1 MADWTGRKIGKI
13 QIADLIARGGM
24 AEVYI
29 GVHETMGQ
37 VAVKVM
43 RGLLEKDVGQLARF
57 KREAEV
63 IGDLK
68 HPNIVHMVDYIV
80 EDETPCLVMD
90 YIEGPSLAAYMK
102 ALHERKQRIPIAVV
116 AQILR
121 AVASALDYAHS
132 NGIVH
137 RDIKPAN
144 VLLRSPSQPIT
155 LETPLPLD
163 VEPILTDFGLV
174 RLVDSTMHTTT
185 GSVSG
190 TPAYMSPEQSRGEKV
205 DARTDIYSLGIMVY
219 EMLAGAV
226 PFQADTTFGMLM
238 KHINEPPPPIKGL
251 SSDMN
256 LLIDR
261 ALAKD
266 PSMRYES
273 AGELANEFM
282 ALFNGQTISPGTLHI
297 AEMARKAAE
306 ASKAKAQ
313 QTAEPPSRFRWVRFA
328 LEVALVL
335 IMAFVIYRFVGSP
348 SNTSAATPI
357 PFNPDIAAG
366 RVRFD
371 DFSGVTPMDQI
382 TLSLN
387 NVEFPPDGTHYEGWL
402 ISNDGTVTRK
412 IGSIILNAAGVGQVL
427 LIDPDQQNLLQNFNQ
442 IIITQEIDGNDVN
455 QPSGKIVYSSIYP
468 PQSLIP
474 VRKLLVSYENVPN
487 DLALIQGLWYYSGYY
502 VIISISGDKD
512 TKTVGLI
519 EAFKNGDE
527 AIVRARTEEI
537 INQIVGNQSD
547 QFLDYNNDGNID
559 NTSGDVIPTDGF
571 GSFPNGT
578 QDGYVQETALQAKL
592 ASDAVDST
600 PIIRTNGEKLQIC
613 IQNMDGRLHL
623 ILQSALKLNETPFGP
638 EMEPIVT
645 DLEILGNNLLNGN
658 DTNGNG
664 LVEAIT
670 GECGANDAYTF
681 AYLMADILLYPG
693 EDRIPPS
700 GK

>member
-29 GVHETMGQ
+29 GEHETLGQ

-43 RGLLEKDVGQLARF
+43 RGLLEKDVNQLARF

-63 IGDLK
+63 IGELK

-102 ALHERKQRIPIAVV
+102 ALHDRKQRIPIAVA

-144 VLLRSPSQPIT
+144 VLLRSPSQKIT
-155 LETPLPLD
+155 TETSLPLD

-205 DARTDIYSLGIMVY
+205 DSRTDIYSLGIMVY

-306 ASKAKAQ
+306 ASKAKSQ
-313 QTAEPPSRFRWVRFA
+313 QVAEPPSRFRWVRLG
-328 LEVALVL
+328 LEVALALVL
-335 IMAFVIYRFVGSP
+335 LFVIYRFVGSP
-348 SNTSAATPI
+348 GTTVTETPI
-357 PFNPDIAAG
+357 PVNPDIAAG
-366 RVRFD
+366 RVRFA
-371 DFSGVTPMDQI
+371 DFSGGDIYMDQI

-387 NVEFPPDGTHYEGWL
+387 NVEFPEDGTHYEGWL
-402 ISNDGTVTRK
+402 VSDNGEFRK
-412 IGSIILNAAGVGQVL
+412 IGAVILNVAGIGQAIL
-427 LIDPDQQNLLQNFNQ
+427 RDPDQKNLFQHYNHV
-442 IIITQEIDGNDVN
+442 IITQETDGVEVN
-455 QPSGKIVYSSIYP
+455 QPAGKVVYSSIYP
-468 PQSLIP
+468 PEALIP
-474 VRKLLVSYENVPN
+474 ARNLFVPYDKLPRKDP
-487 DLALIQGLWYYSGYY
+487 LIQGLWYYSGSW
-502 VIISISGDKD
+502 ISISINGDKD
-512 TKTVGLI
+512 ENIIGLRQ
-519 EAFKNGDE
+519 AFENGDE
-527 AIVRARTEEI
+527 ATVRVRLEEI
-537 INQIVGNQSD
+537 INQIVGSQSD
-547 QFLDYNNDGNID
+547 QFLDYNNDGEID
-559 NTSGDVIPTDGF
+559 NTPGEIPSDGY

-578 QDGYVQETALQAKL
+578 QNGYIQETLLQAKRI
-592 ASDAVDST
+592 SDAIDST
-600 PIIRTNGEKLQIC
+600 PNIRDNSAYVQIC
-613 IQNMDGRLHL
+613 VKNMEGRLNL

-638 EMEPIVT
+638 EMEPIIT
-645 DLEILGNNLLNGN
+645 DLEILSKVLITGN
-658 DTNGNG
+658 DTDGNG
-664 LVEAIT
+664 LVEPIA
-670 GECGANDAYTF
+670 GECGADGAYSY
-681 AYLMADILLYPG
+681 AYLMADMLLYPG

>member
-1 MADWTGRKIGKI
+1 MADWTGRKVGNI
-13 QIADLIARGGM
+13 QIGDLIARGGM

-29 GVHETMGQ
+29 GEHETVGP

-43 RGLLEKDVGQLARF
+43 RGLLEKDANQLARF

-68 HPNIVHMVDYIV
+68 HPNIVHMVEYIV

-121 AVASALDYAHS
+121 ALASALDYAHS
-132 NGIVH
+132 NSIVH

-144 VLLRSPSQPIT
+144 VLLRAPSQKIT
-155 LETPLPLD
+155 AEASLPLD

-174 RLVDSTMHTTT
+174 RLLDSTMHTTT

-190 TPAYMSPEQSRGEKV
+190 TPAYMSPEQARGEKV
-205 DARTDIYSLGIMVY
+205 DNRTDIYSLGILLY
-219 EMLAGAV
+219 EMLAGTV

-251 SSDMN
+251 SSDMD
-256 LLIDR
+256 LLVDR

-313 QTAEPPSRFRWVRFA
+313 QAAEPPSRYRWARVA
-328 LEVALVL
+328 LEITLALGL
-335 IMAFVIYRFVGSP
+335 LFAIYRFVGP
-348 SNTSAATPI
+348 ATTTLTTTPI
-357 PFNPDIAAG
+357 PINPDLAAG

-371 DFSGVTPMDQI
+371 DFSGGEIYMDQI

-387 NVEFPPDGTHYEGWL
+387 NVEFPEDGTHYEGWL
-402 ISNDGTVTRK
+402 VSNDDEFRK
-412 IGSIILNAAGVGQVL
+412 IGSVVLNAAGVGQVI
-427 LIDPDQQNLLQNFNQ
+427 LIDPDQKNLFQNFKGV
-442 IIITQEIDGNDVN
+442 IITQETDGAEVN
-455 QPSGKIVYSSIYP
+455 QPSGKVVYSSIFP
-468 PQSLIP
+468 KASLVF
-474 VRKLLVSYENVPN
+474 VRNLLVPYEKLPLK
-487 DLALIQGLWYYSGYY
+487 DPLIQGLWYYSGSW
-502 VIISISGDKD
+502 ISLSINGDKQENIVGLRQAYENGD
-512 TKTVGLI
+512 NATVGI
-519 EAFKNGDE
+519 
-527 AIVRARTEEI
+527 RTEEI

-547 QFLDYNNDGNID
+547 QFLDHNNDGSID
-559 NTSGDVIPTDGF
+559 NTPGELPADGY
-571 GSFPNGT
+571 GSLPNGT
-578 QDGYVQETALQAKL
+578 QNGYIQETTLQAKL
-592 ASDAVDST
+592 ASDAIDST
-600 PIIRTNGEKLQIC
+600 PSIRTNSEKLQIC
-613 IQNMDGRLHL
+613 ISNMEGRLNL
-623 ILQSALKLNETPFGP
+623 ILLSALKLNKTSFGP
-638 EMEPIVT
+638 EMEPIIT
-645 DLEILGNNLLNGN
+645 DLETLSKVLMNGN
-658 DTNGNG
+658 DTDGNG
-664 LVEAIT
+664 LIEAIS
-670 GECGANDAYTF
+670 GECGATDAYYLT
-681 AYLMADILLYPG
+681 YLMADMLLYPG
-693 EDRIPPS
+693 ENRIPPD